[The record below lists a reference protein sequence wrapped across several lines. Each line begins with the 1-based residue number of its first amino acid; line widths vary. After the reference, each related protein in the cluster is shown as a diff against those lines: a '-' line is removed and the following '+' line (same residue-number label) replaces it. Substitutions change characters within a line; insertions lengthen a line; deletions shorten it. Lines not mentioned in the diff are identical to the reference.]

1 MHSPITHCDEGQDG
15 FSNKEDQFASDL
27 KSETKARILNG
38 QNIFKQEFHS
48 PPPPFQKQQAN
59 FNQIASISNQAR
71 ASQLNI
77 GEIDQLNDDIIS
89 RKDCIKNEEF
99 NLIRDANQELKG
111 VQLDFG
117 KADQYFFK
125 AESDQERI
133 KDVSNKQ
140 FDLFDIKSMSQNA
153 NKQEKPMQNEQEIND
168 NQQEYLKA
176 KYLLEVEGAE
186 NEAKEIKDDKLFQ
199 NQKLIKFENEI
210 DMNEYNQN
218 KQKSIEDSLVRI
230 YQIWCGNNRF
240 FWDGR
245 LMMGPKT
252 DNLQYTLT
260 WSLIVG
266 ISCAFFILAAPYV
279 WINFGPPLIIIDIIL
294 FITTISLFSLTTFTE
309 PGIIP
314 RKKLLEIFPD
324 NRVYQNFIHREEEL
338 ELNQK
343 SAVQANQKNSKELHK
358 PINFDIF
365 PNDMNHVISQRN
377 KQQQQQIYDIADGK
391 EISEDKNKKAF
402 VFQIQNYKGQEGAP
416 QILQAEIKHKCNLD
430 NEEDGKTY
438 QQNKEIQITNNQ
450 NSVFRSQIN
459 NLCESGGEVRQS
471 DIDIASTQPPPQI
484 QKKSQNLNQQI
495 NLYSEIVNMDQE
507 NHNVPEINLNKLNDQ
522 QENPDIFNSKIINQP
537 QQLPDDKPQKPTKS
551 SKKQKRKFCKTC
563 KIYRPERASH
573 CKDCGNCVEVFDH
586 HCPFVNNCIGRR
598 NYRYFVG
605 FLISLVLLSI
615 GEISGFLIM
624 LFSNFKSGISEG
636 SVDESILIK
645 NSTLLFILL
654 CFLGIPT
661 IILTCPV
668 LGLCT
673 FHVFL
678 LIKGK
683 TTKERLGRNQENNLQ
698 NTQISNRNQP
708 VWCGTAKSLFDP
720 RLILNQHNLSI
731 YRAKELQYQLTKLKK
746 KDNKEVQQE
755 ILKNIYSQE
764 KDQENKED
772 LQDKNHQLQTGDD
785 QDPNGVNQ
793 IQLDNP
799 TFENNTLPI
808 ITQITQGPQLQSNK
822 NLKKNF
828 QTINEPKLPES
839 IFEMTEFEI
848 KSNDQQ
854 KGPQEKQFNKAVNN
868 SYPYCNIQIY
878 HNPQY
883 EDILEAQQN
892 QKQNASM
899 NLNKNQFYEK
909 ITFSHKIRPDRC
921 SNNSNY
927 QPLIPKKSQFISHN
941 SFLYQSKQLDS
952 VDIQFVVE
960 KKHFYTTPGPQQ
972 IHCLFIKQQEK
983 LLSKNQNAEQ
993 VQSKNEKNQFTL
1005 QAQQQQ
1011 QPQQLLISN
1020 NLYFKS
1026 HTTNNL
1032 NNQQMCINNS

>member
-15 FSNKEDQFASDL
+15 FSNKEDQFASEM

-38 QNIFKQEFHS
+38 QNMENMFKQEFHS
-48 PPPPFQKQQAN
+48 PPPPSQKQQTH

-71 ASQLNI
+71 ANELYI
-77 GEIDQLNDDIIS
+77 EEVDQFNEDIIS
-89 RKDCIKNEEF
+89 RKEGIKNEEF
-99 NLIRDANQELKG
+99 NLIRNINQDLKG

-117 KADQYFFK
+117 KADQYFN
-125 AESDQERI
+125 AERNQESVRQI
-133 KDVSNKQ
+133 SKNQ
-140 FDLFDIKSMSQNA
+140 FDLLDIKSKSQSENF
-153 NKQEKPMQNEQEIND
+153 QEKSMQKEKEMNN
-168 NQQEYLKA
+168 NQHDDLKA
-176 KYLLEVEGAE
+176 KYLLEVEGVE
-186 NEAKEIKDDKLFQ
+186 NDAKEIKDDKIFQ
-199 NQKLIKFENEI
+199 NQNLIKFENET
-210 DMNEYNQN
+210 DMQEYKQN
-218 KQKSIEDSLVRI
+218 KQKSIDDSLVRI

-294 FITTISLFSLTTFTE
+294 FVTTISLFSLTTFTE

-324 NRVYQNFIHREEEL
+324 NRVYQNFIQKEEQEQ
-338 ELNQK
+338 ELNK
-343 SAVQANQKNSKELHK
+343 KTTFQANKKNSREL
-358 PINFDIF
+358 INFDIF
-365 PNDMNHVISQRN
+365 PNQMNHVISQRN
-377 KQQQQQIYDIADGK
+377 KNHSSYDIADGQ
-391 EISEDKNKKAF
+391 ILDEDKNKKAS
-402 VFQIQNYKGQEGAP
+402 VFQVYKNKGEEAAQIQ
-416 QILQAEIKHKCNLD
+416 QAEIQQICNLD
-430 NEEDGKTY
+430 IEDKGVK
-438 QQNKEIQITNNQ
+438 QEQNKEIQITNNQ
-450 NSVFRSQIN
+450 NSGFQSQIN
-459 NLCESGGEVRQS
+459 NLCESEGVARQS
-471 DIDIASTQPPPQI
+471 EIDIASTQPPPQI
-484 QKKSQNLNQQI
+484 QKKSQHLNQQI
-495 NLYSEIVNMDQE
+495 NIYSEIVNMEQE
-507 NHNVPEINLNKLNDQ
+507 NHNVPEINLNKLNNQ
-522 QENPDIFNSKIINQP
+522 QENPDILNSKSKNQLQ
-537 QQLPDDKPQKPTKS
+537 QQLPDEKQQKSIKPN
-551 SKKQKRKFCKTC
+551 KKQKRKFCKTC

-720 RLILNQHNLSI
+720 RLILDQHNLSI
-731 YRAKELQYQLTKLKK
+731 YRAKELQYQLAKLKK

-764 KDQENKED
+764 KDEQNIQD
-772 LQDKNHQLQTGDD
+772 LHDNQQLQTGDI
-785 QDPNGVNQ
+785 QNLNGVNQ
-793 IQLDNP
+793 IQLVNP
-799 TFENNTLPI
+799 ILESNTLPI
-808 ITQITQGPQLQSNK
+808 ITQFTQGQLQSNK
-822 NLKKNF
+822 NLNKNF

-854 KGPQEKQFNKAVNN
+854 REAFDKQNNQAVNN

-878 HNPQY
+878 HNPQQF
-883 EDILEAQQN
+883 EDILAASSQKK
-892 QKQNASM
+892 KQNASM
-899 NLNKNQFYEK
+899 NLNKNQVYEK
-909 ITFSHKIRPDRC
+909 ITFSHKIRPDH
-921 SNNSNY
+921 NNSNY

-941 SFLYQSKQLDS
+941 SFLYQNKPQLDS
-952 VDIQFVVE
+952 VDIQFVVQ

-983 LLSKNQNAEQ
+983 LLSKKNQNAEQ
-993 VQSKNEKNQFTL
+993 LQSKNEKNQFTL

-1011 QPQQLLISN
+1011 LLISN

-1026 HTTNNL
+1026 HTTNTL

>member
-15 FSNKEDQFASDL
+15 FSNKEDKFASDM
-27 KSETKARILNG
+27 KSETKSRILNG
-38 QNIFKQEFHS
+38 QNMENIFQQEFHS
-48 PPPPFQKQQAN
+48 PPPPTQKQQAN
-59 FNQIASISNQAR
+59 FNYIASISNQAR
-71 ASQLNI
+71 TSELQI
-77 GEIDQLNDDIIS
+77 GEVDQFNEDIIS
-89 RKDCIKNEEF
+89 RKDCIENEKF
-99 NLIRDANQELKG
+99 NFIRDINHDLKG

-117 KADQYFFK
+117 KADQYFN
-125 AESDQERI
+125 AERNQESVTE
-133 KDVSNKQ
+133 VSKKQ
-140 FDLFDIKSMSQNA
+140 FDLLDIKSEGQNE
-153 NKQEKPMQNEQEIND
+153 KLQEKPMQNEKEIYD
-168 NQQEYLKA
+168 NQQDYLKA
-176 KYLLEVEGAE
+176 KYLLELEGVE
-186 NEAKEIKDDKLFQ
+186 NDAKEIKDDKIFQ
-199 NQKLIKFENEI
+199 NQKLIKFENDS

-218 KQKSIEDSLVRI
+218 KQKSIDDSLVRI

-240 FWDGR
+240 FWNGR

-279 WINFGPPLIIIDIIL
+279 WINFGPYLIIIDIIL
-294 FITTISLFSLTTFTE
+294 FVTTISLFSLTTFTE

-314 RKKLLEIFPD
+314 RRKLLEIFPD
-324 NRVYQNFIHREEEL
+324 NRVYQNFIQKEEEQ
-338 ELNQK
+338 EPIKK
-343 SAVQANQKNSKELHK
+343 STLYVNKKNSKEQHK
-358 PINFDIF
+358 PINFDLF
-365 PNDMNHVISQRN
+365 PNEINHVISQRN
-377 KQQQQQIYDIADGK
+377 KKQQIYDVADGQDLN
-391 EISEDKNKKAF
+391 EDKNKKAY
-402 VFQIQNYKGQEGAP
+402 VIQLYKEKGQEGA
-416 QILQAEIKHKCNLD
+416 QIQQTEIQHQCNLD
-430 NEEDGKTY
+430 KEEKGKIKE
-438 QQNKEIQITNNQ
+438 QNKEIKIINNQ
-450 NSVFRSQIN
+450 NSEYLSQVN

-471 DIDIASTQPPPQI
+471 EIDIASTQPPPQI
-484 QKKSQNLNQQI
+484 QKKSQPLNQQI
-495 NLYSEIVNMDQE
+495 NIYSEIVNMDQE
-507 NHNVPEINLNKLNDQ
+507 NHNVPEINLNKLNTQ
-522 QENPDIFNSKIINQP
+522 QENPDIFNSKTYNQP
-537 QQLPDDKPQKPTKS
+537 QQLIDEKQQKTTKS
-551 SKKQKRKFCKTC
+551 NKKQKRKFCKTC

-636 SVDESILIK
+636 SVDDSILIK

-683 TTKERLGRNQENNLQ
+683 TTKERLGRNQESKLQ

-708 VWCGTAKSLFDP
+708 VWCGTAKSLFNP
-720 RLILNQHNLSI
+720 RLILNQHSLSI
-731 YRAKELQYQLTKLKK
+731 YRAKELQYQLAKLKK
-746 KDNKEVQQE
+746 KDNKQVQQE
-755 ILKNIYSQE
+755 ILKNIYSSE
-764 KDQENKED
+764 KDQQNIQD
-772 LQDKNHQLQTGDD
+772 LQDNQQLQTIDV
-785 QDPNGVNQ
+785 QNPNRVNQ

-799 TFENNTLPI
+799 IFESNTLPT
-808 ITQITQGPQLQSNK
+808 ITQIAQGQMLSNK
-822 NLKKNF
+822 NVNKNF
-828 QTINEPKLPES
+828 QTINEPKLPEN

-848 KSNDQQ
+848 KNNDQQ
-854 KGPQEKQFNKAVNN
+854 NGPLKKQHNQAVNN

-878 HNPQY
+878 HNPQF
-883 EDILEAQQN
+883 EDILA
-892 QKQNASM
+892 ASQ
-899 NLNKNQFYEK
+899 NKNQNSSLNLSKNQVYEK
-909 ITFSHKIRPDRC
+909 ITFSHKSKPDRY
-921 SNNSNY
+921 NSNY

-941 SFLYQSKQLDS
+941 SFLYQNKQLDS
-952 VDIQFVVE
+952 VDIQFVLQ

-983 LLSKNQNAEQ
+983 LLSKNQNGEQ
-993 VQSKNEKNQFTL
+993 LQPKNEKNQFTL

-1011 QPQQLLISN
+1011 LLISN

-1026 HTTNNL
+1026 YTTNNL
-1032 NNQQMCINNS
+1032 NNKQMCINNS